1 MLPVG
6 IALIIGV
13 ILFILIMILRM
24 LFAPKKIQY
33 LVNLLSQRRYE
44 NLVRAAKKIITKDG
58 RNSTAHYLLG
68 KAYYAMENFDMAL
81 IEYKTVNMLGR
92 FDDICIETEFRK
104 EMAELF
110 IRFDQKEEAL
120 KEYLLLIKLEPL
132 SAYYYFQAGYLFEQR
147 DRSSKAVSFYRK
159 TVELDNRHSDAH
171 FRLGYILFRDKKHL
185 EAKAEFELALRND
198 PGNYGSHF
206 YMGRIKKD
214 AHDFSGALLHFENSM
229 KSPDFKLKSIVER
242 GTCFL
247 SMNNYDKA
255 IAELSRA
262 IKLSTDDSAAETL
275 YAKYFL
281 AHCYENTRKIELAIE
296 QWESIYAKKPSF
308 RNVAE
313 KLSQYQELRLDDR
326 VKDYLTS
333 NREQFL
339 GICQSVVNCMKLQI
353 REAAD
358 IPNGCQI
365 IAVESETKWRNARKM
380 PRLIRFYRMPDPI
393 KDTIIRVLHEDMK
406 KLNVNRGI
414 IFTSSSFSKLALE
427 YAQSRP
433 IDLYEKDKLKE
444 FLVKASREVGSSHN

>member
-6 IALIIGV
+6 IAILIGI
-13 ILFILIMILRM
+13 ILFILIMILR
-24 LFAPKKIQY
+24 LIFAPKRIQY
-33 LVNLLSQRRYE
+33 LVNLLSQKRYE
-44 NLVRAAKKIITKDG
+44 NLINAAKKIIAKDG
-58 RNSTAHYLLG
+58 RDCTAHYLLG

-81 IEYKTVNMLGR
+81 IEYKTVNMLGKY
-92 FDDICIETEFRK
+92 DSICQEPEFRK

-110 IRFDQKEEAL
+110 IKFDQKEEAL

-132 SAYYYFQAGYLFEQR
+132 SPQNYYQSGYLFEQR
-147 DRSSKAVSFYRK
+147 DRSNKAISFYRK

-171 FRLGYILFRDKKHL
+171 YRLGYILFRDKKHL
-185 EAKAEFELALRND
+185 EAKSELELALRND
-198 PGNYGSHF
+198 ANNYGAHF

-229 KSPDFKLKSIVER
+229 KSPELKIKSIVER

-255 IAELSRA
+255 ITELGRA
-262 IKLSTDDSAAETL
+262 IKISTDENAAETL

-281 AHCYENTRKIELAIE
+281 AHCFENTRKIEQAIE
-296 QWESIYAKKPSF
+296 LWEAIYAKKPSF

-313 KLSQYQELRLDDR
+313 KLSQYQELRQDDS

-339 GICQSVVNCMKLQI
+339 VICQSVVNTMKLQI
-353 REAAD
+353 REATEIA
-358 IPNGCQI
+358 NGCQI

-380 PRLIRFYRMPDPI
+380 PRLIRFYRIPDPI
-393 KDTIIRVLHEDMK
+393 KDSIIRTLHEDMK

-414 IFTSSSFSKLALE
+414 IFTSSSFTKLAIE

-433 IDLYEKDKLKE
+433 IDLYEKEKLRE
-444 FLVKASREVGSSHN
+444 YLIKAAKISSTNN